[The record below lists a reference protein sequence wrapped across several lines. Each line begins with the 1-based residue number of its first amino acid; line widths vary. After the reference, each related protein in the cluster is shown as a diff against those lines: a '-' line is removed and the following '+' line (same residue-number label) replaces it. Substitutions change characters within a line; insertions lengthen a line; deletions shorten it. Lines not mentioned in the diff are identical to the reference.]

1 MKTYLKVKQNSGITE
16 NNIKITIDYE
26 LGGHNMFSGN
36 VNRRGY
42 YLYAQ
47 PVTLTENEYNGRS
60 YTSESATLFN
70 GFKVFLKEVGR
81 KSDKAYK
88 EALTLARSEENKRM
102 ILNKY
107 GCYLENQ
114 EIEY

>member
-1 MKTYLKVKQNSGITE
+1 MKKYFKVKANSGITE

-60 YTSESATLFN
+60 YTSESTMMFS

-81 KSDKAYK
+81 KSEKAYK
-88 EALTLARSEENKRM
+88 EAVELARLQENKNI

-107 GCYLENQ
+107 GNYLEDKL
-114 EIEY
+114 EY

>member
-1 MKTYLKVKQNSGITE
+1 MKKYFKVKENSGITE

-26 LGGHNMFSGN
+26 LGGHNVFSGN

-60 YTSESATLFN
+60 YTSESIVMFS
-70 GFKVFLKEVGR
+70 GFKVLLKEVGR
-81 KSDKAYK
+81 KSEKAYK
-88 EALTLARSEENKRM
+88 EAVELARLQENRN
-102 ILNKY
+102 IIVSKY
-107 GCYLENQ
+107 GSCLEDKL
-114 EIEY
+114 EY